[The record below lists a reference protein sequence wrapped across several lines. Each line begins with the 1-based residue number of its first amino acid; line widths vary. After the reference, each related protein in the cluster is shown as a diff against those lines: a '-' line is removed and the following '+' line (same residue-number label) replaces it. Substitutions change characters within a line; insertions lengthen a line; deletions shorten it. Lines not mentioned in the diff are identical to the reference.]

1 MGAAFPDETA
11 FRLRQKAGALFLW
24 GGNVFCGAAG
34 RFSCGAPCGRRR
46 AGNRFFAR
54 LPGHWG
60 GALAFGARREISA
73 PDAAG
78 RGGIFG
84 PFFVYCAYCG
94 FLLAKFRRKLKRLSI
109 ADRYSAF

>member
-1 MGAAFPDETA
+1 MGAAFPDEAA

-24 GGNVFCGAAG
+24 GGNVFCGAA
-34 RFSCGAPCGRRR
+34 R
-46 AGNRFFAR
+46 AIVFFAR